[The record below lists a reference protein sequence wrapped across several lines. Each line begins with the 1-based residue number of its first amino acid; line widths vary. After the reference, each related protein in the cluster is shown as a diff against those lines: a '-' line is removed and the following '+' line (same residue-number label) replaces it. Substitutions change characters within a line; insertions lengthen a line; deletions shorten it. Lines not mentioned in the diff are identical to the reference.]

1 MLMNVLNKLKAQ
13 EICDFDD
20 TKENTL
26 IIDCNNCLERENN
39 FTANENCLACFFNC
53 VYFHKNRRINHV
65 LFNSKEYEIKFS
77 QVGFF
82 LEYYQKIK
90 NIKKLTN
97 KLETIR
103 KKCCIYGEFGC
114 KFLVKTGFINDV
126 DHKDPIN
133 LYISL
138 TKEVSLVENYKV
150 YDSNCIECL
159 KEIINLLN
167 KMIYLLDKIQI
178 ISDYKNRTAKNNFLL
193 KPLEF
198 YESIFKETFLMN
210 ESGNAKKIC
219 SSSKQEEEIIDVYE
233 VGKDQFYQITI
244 YKIREEYEKK
254 YAAEIFFQSVS
265 DKSFYIRIIQDSL
278 NNMTATKFNQVI
290 PLERLIKIYKKE
302 VLVFLNNK
310 FSTLSKNDK
319 RKIAIFVALKRI
331 KMNKLFPLL
340 IDDNVEEIFLDSQ
353 NDKIYINHQRFG
365 RCKTDIKLTA
375 GEIERLKTFLRI
387 YSGKRLDYT
396 NPTIKFV
403 IKNKYFYCRF
413 AIDIEPLHIND
424 FGLDIRKLNKNIFTI
439 QDLLKNKTLS
449 PLMAGFLYFAL
460 IHTLN
465 ITATGETDSG
475 KTTLINALDLLTP
488 KEFRKIY
495 IENAVE
501 SLNQAEFGKHQLKYI
516 VDSLERSETGINGVR
531 EYSKANQIKTLLHRS
546 PDIIYLGEILTKE
559 EAHALFHCLAA
570 GLRGFQTIHS
580 RTNDSLLNRLVHFF
594 NIDRSCLND
603 LDLIVLMKKSYY
615 KRKMISIS
623 EICYEPGSHVEKIEH
638 IFNYDPESQ
647 EWRLMKPLYSTN
659 VIQKIRKFEEINEE
673 RFITFMEVYN
683 DIFQYLL
690 KVPRINNYEI
700 VSFFHKLSYF
710 SFKSVDQLRNFW
722 DRWKNK

>member
-1 MLMNVLNKLKAQ
+1 MTV
-13 EICDFDD
+13 
-20 TKENTL
+20 
-26 IIDCNNCLERENN
+26 
-39 FTANENCLACFFNC
+39 
-53 VYFHKNRRINHV
+53 
-65 LFNSKEYEIKFS
+65 IKF
-77 QVGFF
+77 
-82 LEYYQKIK
+82 
-90 NIKKLTN
+90 N
-97 KLETIR
+97 
-103 KKCCIYGEFGC
+103 
-114 KFLVKTGFINDV
+114 
-126 DHKDPIN
+126 H
-133 LYISL
+133 
-138 TKEVSLVENYKV
+138 
-150 YDSNCIECL
+150 
-159 KEIINLLN
+159 
-167 KMIYLLDKIQI
+167 
-178 ISDYKNRTAKNNFLL
+178 
-193 KPLEF
+193 
-198 YESIFKETFLMN
+198 
-210 ESGNAKKIC
+210 
-219 SSSKQEEEIIDVYE
+219 
-233 VGKDQFYQITI
+233 
-244 YKIREEYEKK
+244 
-254 YAAEIFFQSVS
+254 
-265 DKSFYIRIIQDSL
+265 
-278 NNMTATKFNQVI
+278 VI

-302 VLVFLNNK
+302 VLVFLDNK
-310 FSTLSKNDK
+310 FNSLSKKDK
-319 RKIAIFVALKRI
+319 RKIALYVALKRI
-331 KMNKLFPLL
+331 KINKLFPLL

-365 RCKTDIKLTA
+365 RCKTDLKLTA

-387 YSGKRLDYT
+387 YSGLRLDYT

-403 IKNKYFYCRF
+403 IKNKFFYCRF

-460 IHTLN
+460 IHKFN

-475 KTTLINALDLLTP
+475 KTTLINSLDLLTP

-516 VDSLERSETGINGVR
+516 VGSLESSETRMKGMR

-559 EAHALFHCLAA
+559 EANALFHCLAA

-580 RTNDSLLNRLVHFF
+580 RTNDSLLNRLVNFF

-623 EICYEPGSHVEKIEH
+623 EIHYEYGTHVEKIEP
-638 IFNYDPESQ
+638 IFDYDPESQ
-647 EWRLMKPLYSTN
+647 EWRLIKPLYSTN
-659 VIQKIRKFEEINEE
+659 VIQKIRKYEELDEE
-673 RFITFMEVYN
+673 RFIAFMEVYN
-683 DIFQYLL
+683 DVFQYLL
-690 KVPRINNYEI
+690 RVPRFNNHEI
-700 VSFFHKLSYF
+700 VTFFHKLSYF